1 MIRQRLLQDK
11 VLCIFCDNEVGT
23 RTKPEHILL
32 DALGGRMTTKWADCN
47 HCNQS
52 FGGTIDKVLPEQLR
66 MLRNMFQMK
75 SGSGQPPPGLSKI
88 LSSTGTIT
96 LDSRGR
102 PKRVGGKP
110 FTITPLGN
118 ERYDVSFSVDS
129 MEEFRKYVAHAAA
142 AIGVTEDHFWAKI
155 EGQYASFQNEY
166 PGTLHSRIQC
176 GGEEVVRSMVKSSLV
191 LLATHVGTM
200 PLKGAAFAQARDFV
214 VKGSEDFLQCFTAV
228 DARDFPESAYQYLL
242 ENHGPMFNLIYVRSD
257 DYGRT
262 LAYYHAF
269 NIASWQMVLAEKGG
283 PRNIEIGLASDPL
296 NPARW
301 DGDLATKVSL
311 DFDWLNAPDGSR
323 LNDVSLARVSTVL
336 KLHQDV
342 SRERTIQNVLND
354 VLGHY
359 YDEGDM
365 IEMDEK
371 GRAAIIEISQKLVA
385 ALMQIPTKEKFL
397 LRRSKQ
403 PGAE

>member
-1 MIRQRLLQDK
+1 
-11 VLCIFCDNEVGT
+11 
-23 RTKPEHILL
+23 
-32 DALGGRMTTKWADCN
+32 
-47 HCNQS
+47 
-52 FGGTIDKVLPEQLR
+52 
-66 MLRNMFQMK
+66 
-75 SGSGQPPPGLSKI
+75 
-88 LSSTGTIT
+88 
-96 LDSRGR
+96 
-102 PKRVGGKP
+102 
-110 FTITPLGN
+110 
-118 ERYDVSFSVDS
+118 
-129 MEEFRKYVAHAAA
+129 
-142 AIGVTEDHFWAKI
+142 
-155 EGQYASFQNEY
+155 
-166 PGTLHSRIQC
+166 
-176 GGEEVVRSMVKSSLV
+176 
-191 LLATHVGTM
+191 M
-200 PLKGAAFAQARDFV
+200 PLKDAAFAQARDFV
-214 VKGSEDFLQCFTAV
+214 VKGSEDFLQCFTTV
-228 DARDFPESAYQYLL
+228 DARDFLESAYQYLL

-301 DGDLATKVSL
+301 DGDLAAKVSL

-342 SRERTIQNVLND
+342 SRERTIHNVLND